1 MKHLIIIIGSEII
14 INENYMHYI
23 QEEYKKQFLEL
34 HELKFINKPDK
45 ELPFL
50 LEKLSKEYDY
60 ITIFSISEYYATIA
74 KIIATLNDDILILEN
89 DTLVPSK
96 ALREKNSFLNSF
108 EQCHINLLNI
118 NIEQKLPLILQ
129 NPELDYAYFC
139 LLDIDETSANILLS
153 TLTTSFEIQT
163 SSSSLLDNLICIRAS
178 TSQYGKL
185 EGFLKGVFKLFTG
198 KVFLGNDPIKFIAK
212 KLLEKNLKI
221 SFAESCTAGLCASK
235 FAENSGISS
244 VFEGS
249 LITYSNRLKNSW
261 LGVSNDTLESV
272 GEYSD
277 RCIYFMLKGIFKT
290 TNCDFAL
297 ALSGVAGEEND
308 KNTKAG
314 TIYIGAMYKDGTFLQ
329 ECIHIQGNRNY
340 TREQASLA
348 AYCLMLRLKP
358 EIFFGV

>member
-1 MKHLIIIIGSEII
+1 MKHLIIVMGNELI
-14 INENYMHYI
+14 INDNYMRYI

-34 HELKFINKPDK
+34 HELKFISKPDK
-45 ELPFL
+45 DLPFL
-50 LEKLSKEYDY
+50 LEKLSQEYDY
-60 ITIFSISEYYATIA
+60 ITIFSTNEYYTTIA
-74 KIIATLNDDILILEN
+74 KIIATLNDDALILEN

-96 ALREKNSFLNSF
+96 AIRVKNSFISNLK
-108 EQCHINLLNI
+108 QCCINLLNT
-118 NIEQKLPLILQ
+118 NVETKLPQILQ
-129 NPELDYAYFC
+129 EPKLNYAYFC
-139 LLDIDETSANILLS
+139 ILDIDETSANILLN
-153 TLTTSFEIQT
+153 TLTKSFEIQVK
-163 SSSSLLDNLICIRAS
+163 SSTLLENLICIRAS
-178 TSQYGKL
+178 ASQYGKL
-185 EGFLKGVFKLFTG
+185 EGFLKGVFKLFSG
-198 KVFLGNDPIKFIAK
+198 KVFLGNNPVKFVVK
-212 KLLEKNLKI
+212 KLLEKKLKI

-235 FAENSGISS
+235 LAEISGISDI
-244 VFEGS
+244 FEGS

-272 GEYSD
+272 SEYSD
-277 RCIYFMLKGIFKT
+277 RCIYFMLKGTFKT

-297 ALSGVAGEEND
+297 AISGVAGEESD

-348 AYCLMLRLKP
+348 AYSLMLKLKP

>member
-1 MKHLIIIIGSEII
+1 MKHLIIVIGNELI
-14 INENYMHYI
+14 INENYMRYI

-34 HELKFINKPDK
+34 HELKFISKPDK
-45 ELPFL
+45 DLPFL
-50 LEKLSKEYDY
+50 LEKLSQKYKY
-60 ITIFSISEYYATIA
+60 ITIFSINEYYATIA
-74 KIIATLNDDILILEN
+74 KIIATLNDDVLILEN

-96 ALREKNSFLNSF
+96 ATRVKNSFISSF
-108 EQCHINLLNI
+108 KQCYINLLNT
-118 NIEQKLPLILQ
+118 NIETKLPQILQ
-129 NPELDYAYFC
+129 EPQLNYAYFC
-139 LLDIDETSANILLS
+139 LLDIDEMSANILLG
-153 TLTTSFEIQT
+153 TLTTSFDIQIK
-163 SSSSLLDNLICIRAS
+163 SSALLENLICIRAS
-178 TSQYGKL
+178 ASQYGKL

-235 FAENSGISS
+235 LAENSGISS
-244 VFEGS
+244 IFEGS

-272 GEYSD
+272 SEYSD
-277 RCIYFMLKGIFKT
+277 RCIYFMLKGTFKT

-297 ALSGVAGEEND
+297 AISGVAGEDDD

-348 AYCLMLRLKP
+348 AYSLMLKLKP
-358 EIFFGV
+358 EIFLGI